1 MKQAL
6 RITLNTI
13 MSVTIVCL
21 GTAAG
26 FTVYQGCTNES
37 AEDSSTVRNS
47 QNKNMRGNR
56 NENNQMPN
64 NSQQPPEIPDS
75 EQPNDDQQSPE
86 IPNNDSNDDS
96 GSANDR
102 RGRRNNSSTN
112 QSSVIETTATESE
125 SEDDTENTQND
136 ISDNAPKQFEGIDGP
151 TSKKDLLPY
160 FICVICE
167 TFGATVL
174 LTYLV
179 ISRFNKCSI
188 VELMSNQK

>member
-26 FTVYQGCTNES
+26 FTVYQGCTNEG
-37 AEDSSTVRNS
+37 AEDSSTVRNF
-47 QNKNMRGNR
+47 QNKGMRGNR

-64 NSQQPPEIPDS
+64 NGQQPPEIPNG
-75 EQPNDDQQSPE
+75 EQPNDGQQPPE
-86 IPNNDSNDDS
+86 TPNNDSNDDS
-96 GSANDR
+96 GSASDR
-102 RGRRNNSSTN
+102 RERRNNSSTN

-125 SEDDTENTQND
+125 SEDDTKNTQNN
-136 ISDNAPKQFEGIDGP
+136 ISDNTPKQFEDINGP
-151 TSKKDLLPY
+151 ISKKDLLPY

-179 ISRFNKCSI
+179 ISRFNKYSI
-188 VELMSNQK
+188 VELMSNKK

>member
-13 MSVTIVCL
+13 MSVTVVCL

-26 FTVYQGCTNES
+26 FTVYQGRTNES
-37 AEDSSTVRNS
+37 TEDSSTVRNF
-47 QNKNMRGNR
+47 QNKGMRGNR

-64 NSQQPPEIPDS
+64 NGQQPPEIPDG
-75 EQPNDDQQSPE
+75 EQPSDGQQPPE

-96 GSANDR
+96 GSASDR
-102 RGRRNNSSTN
+102 RERRKNSSAN

-125 SEDDTENTQND
+125 SEDDTKNTQND
-136 ISDNAPKQFEGIDGP
+136 ISDNAPKQFEGIDGS

-179 ISRFNKCSI
+179 ISRFNKYSI
-188 VELMSNQK
+188 VELMSNKK